1 MSKINRLV
9 SVAPMMD
16 CTDRHER
23 YFLRLISKNTLLYT
37 EMIVDEAINRGDKKK
52 LLEFNINEKPVALQ
66 LGGSSPKLL
75 AEATKVGEDFGY
87 DEINLN
93 LGCPSKKVEK
103 NRFGACLMKEPNLVA
118 DCLSKMKSVTNL
130 PLTIKT
136 RIGYDNVEDYE
147 NLFNFISTLKLTGVK
162 TFIIHARKAML
173 GKFTPKQNL
182 NIPPLK
188 YDYVYNLKKDFPNEE
203 IIINGGITSTEQVK
217 NHLKKIDGVMIGR
230 AAYHTPY
237 MLADIEREIF
247 DNKNVLSR
255 QDVIKQLIPYIK
267 DELKKGTRL
276 NQIMRHTLG
285 LFHGQTGAS
294 YWKRYLSENMC
305 VRDADVKKIDH
316 IMDKIKY
323 NNVDTRVG
331 HSA

>member
-1 MSKINRLV
+1 MNRKV

-23 YFLRLISKNTLLYT
+23 FFLRLISKNTLLYT

-52 LLEFNINEKPVALQ
+52 LLEFNIDEKPLALQ

-75 AEATKVGEDFGY
+75 AEASKIGEDFGY

-103 NRFGACLMKEPNLVA
+103 NKFGACLMKEPNLVA
-118 DCLSKMKSVTNL
+118 DCLSKMQSVTKL
-130 PLTIKT
+130 PVTIKT
-136 RIGYDNVEDYE
+136 RIGYDDVEDYE
-147 NLFNFISTLKLTGVK
+147 NFYNFISILKSTGVK
-162 TFIIHARKAML
+162 TFIIHARKAIL

-188 YDYVYNLKKDFPNEE
+188 YDYVYKLKNDFPNEE
-203 IIINGGITSTEQVK
+203 IIINGGITSVGEVIS
-217 NHLKKIDGVMIGR
+217 HLKKTDGVMIGR

-237 MLADIEREIF
+237 LLADIEKEIF
-247 DNKNVLSR
+247 KNENILSR
-255 QDVIKQLIPYIK
+255 QEVIENLIPYIK
-267 DELKKGTRL
+267 NELKKGTRL

-285 LFHGQTGAS
+285 LFHGQTGSS
-294 YWKRYLSENMC
+294 YWKKYLSENMC
-305 VRDADVKKIDH
+305 VRDADIKKIDH
-316 IMDKIKY
+316 IIDKMKH
-323 NNVDTRVG
+323 NNVEARVG
-331 HSA
+331 

>member
-1 MSKINRLV
+1 MNRKV

-37 EMIVDEAINRGDKKK
+37 EMIVDEAINRGNKKK
-52 LLEFNINEKPVALQ
+52 LLEFNISEKPVALQ

-118 DCLSKMKSVTNL
+118 DCLSKMQSVTKL
-130 PLTIKT
+130 PVTIKT
-136 RIGYDNVEDYE
+136 RIGYDDVEDYE
-147 NLFNFISTLKLTGVK
+147 NLHNFISTLKTAGVK

-188 YDYVYNLKKDFPNEE
+188 YEYVYKLKKDFPNEE
-203 IIINGGITSTEQVK
+203 IIINGGITSVDEIRP
-217 NHLKKIDGVMIGR
+217 HLEKTDGVMIGR

-237 MLADIEREIF
+237 LLADIEREIF
-247 DNKNVLSR
+247 NNEDVPSR
-255 QDVIKQLIPYIK
+255 QDVIVQLIPYVK
-267 DELKKGTRL
+267 EELKKGTRL

-331 HSA
+331 QSA

>member
-1 MSKINRLV
+1 MNRKV

-37 EMIVDEAINRGDKKK
+37 EMIVDEAINRGNKKK

-66 LGGSSPKLL
+66 IGGSSPKLL
-75 AEATKVGEDFGY
+75 AEASKIGEDFGY

-103 NRFGACLMKEPNLVA
+103 NKFGACLMKEPNLVA
-118 DCLSKMKSVTNL
+118 DCLSKMQASTKL
-130 PLTIKT
+130 PVTIKT
-136 RIGYDNVEDYE
+136 RIGYDDVEDYE
-147 NLFNFISTLKLTGVK
+147 NFHNFISILKSTGIK

-188 YDYVYNLKKDFPNEE
+188 YDYVYNLKNDFPDDE
-203 IIINGGITSTEQVK
+203 IIINGGITSVEEI
-217 NHLKKIDGVMIGR
+217 NDHLTKTDGVMIGR

-237 MLADIEREIF
+237 LLADIEKEIF
-247 DNKNVLSR
+247 KNQTIPSR
-255 QDVIKQLIPYIK
+255 QEVIEYLIPYVK
-267 DELKKGTRL
+267 EELKKGTRL

-285 LFHGQTGAS
+285 LFHGQSGAS
-294 YWKRYLSENMC
+294 HWKRYLSENMC
-305 VRDADVKKIDH
+305 VRDADVQKIDH
-316 IMDKIKY
+316 ILDKIKY
-323 NNVDTRVG
+323 NNVERRVG
-331 HSA
+331 

>member
-1 MSKINRLV
+1 MNRKV

-23 YFLRLISKNTLLYT
+23 YFLRLISKNILLYT

-75 AEATKVGEDFGY
+75 SEATKVGEDFGY

-118 DCLSKMKSVTNL
+118 DCLSKMQSVTKL
-130 PLTIKT
+130 PVTIKT
-136 RIGYDNVEDYE
+136 RIGYDDVEDYE
-147 NLFNFISTLKLTGVK
+147 NLFNFISTLKATGVK

-188 YDYVYNLKKDFPNEE
+188 YEYVYKLKENFPKEE
-203 IIINGGITSTEQVK
+203 IIINGGITSIDEIK
-217 NHLKKIDGVMIGR
+217 PLLKKTDGVMIGR

-237 MLADIEREIF
+237 LLADIEREIF
-247 DNKNVLSR
+247 NNEDVPSR
-255 QDVIKQLIPYIK
+255 QDVIEQLIPYVK

-331 HSA
+331 QSA

>member
-1 MSKINRLV
+1 MNRKV

-66 LGGSSPKLL
+66 IGGSSPKLL
-75 AEATKVGEDFGY
+75 AEASKIGEDFGY

-103 NRFGACLMKEPNLVA
+103 NKFGACLMKEPNLVA
-118 DCLSKMKSVTNL
+118 DCLSKMQASTKL
-130 PLTIKT
+130 PVTIKT

-147 NLFNFISTLKLTGVK
+147 NFYNFISVLKSTGIK

-203 IIINGGITSTEQVK
+203 IIINGGITSVDEI
-217 NHLKKIDGVMIGR
+217 NDHLQKTDGVMIGR

-237 MLADIEREIF
+237 LLADIEKEIF
-247 DNKNVLSR
+247 KNETIPSR
-255 QDVIKQLIPYIK
+255 QEVIENLIPYVK
-267 DELKKGTRL
+267 KELKKGTRL

-285 LFHGQTGAS
+285 LFHGQSGAS

-323 NNVDTRVG
+323 NNIERRVG
-331 HSA
+331 

>member
-1 MSKINRLV
+1 MNRKV

-66 LGGSSPKLL
+66 IGGSSPKLL
-75 AEATKVGEDFGY
+75 AEASKIGEEFGY

-103 NRFGACLMKEPNLVA
+103 NKFGACLMKEPYLVA
-118 DCLSKMKSVTNL
+118 DCLSKMQASTKL
-130 PLTIKT
+130 PVTIKT

-147 NLFNFISTLKLTGVK
+147 NFHNFISVLKSTGIK

-203 IIINGGITSTEQVK
+203 IIINGGITSIEEI
-217 NHLKKIDGVMIGR
+217 NDHLKKTDGVMIGR

-237 MLADIEREIF
+237 LLADIEKEIF
-247 DNKNVLSR
+247 KNEKIPSR
-255 QDVIKQLIPYIK
+255 QEVIENLIPYVK
-267 DELKKGTRL
+267 EELKKGTRL

-285 LFHGQTGAS
+285 LFHGQSGAS

-331 HSA
+331 QSA

>member
-1 MSKINRLV
+1 MNRKV

-23 YFLRLISKNTLLYT
+23 FFLRLISKNTLLYT

-75 AEATKVGEDFGY
+75 KEATKVGEDFGY

-93 LGCPSKKVEK
+93 LGCPSRKVEK
-103 NRFGACLMKEPNLVA
+103 NRFGACLIKEPKLVA
-118 DCLSKMKSVTNL
+118 DCLTTMQSATKL
-130 PLTIKT
+130 PVTIKT

-147 NLFNFISTLKLTGVK
+147 NLYRFISILKLTGIK

-188 YDYVYNLKKDFPNEE
+188 YDYVYKLKEDFPNEE
-203 IIINGGITSTEQVK
+203 IIINGGITSIEEIN
-217 NHLKKIDGVMIGR
+217 NHLKKTDGVMIGR
-230 AAYHTPY
+230 AAYHSPY
-237 MLADIEREIF
+237 LLAEIEKEIF
-247 DNKNVLSR
+247 KNKTIPSR
-255 QDVIKQLIPYIK
+255 QEVIENLIPYVK

-285 LFHGQTGAS
+285 LFHGQSGAS

-305 VRDADVKKIDH
+305 VRDADVQKIDH
-316 IMDKIKY
+316 LMDKIKY
-323 NNVDTRVG
+323 NNFESRVG
-331 HSA
+331 